1 MAVYCTKCG
10 RETKD
15 GTVFC
20 KSCLDVMK
28 LYPVKP
34 GTSIQLPQRAPS
46 AAKKASARKKKL
58 SPEEQVIRQRKTIR
72 WLSAAL
78 VCTLLMLGLSIALL
92 FDIMPEEEAAV
103 TIGQNYVTRD
113 TASHD

>member
-1 MAVYCTKCG
+1 MHCTKCG

-15 GTVFC
+15 NAVFC
-20 KSCLDVMK
+20 KSCLAVME
-28 LYPVKP
+28 LYPIKP
-34 GTSIQLPQRAPS
+34 GTSIQLPQRAVAP
-46 AAKKASARKKKL
+46 KKAASRKKKL

>member
-1 MAVYCTKCG
+1 MYCTKCG

-15 GTVFC
+15 DAVFC

-34 GTSIQLPQRAPS
+34 GTSIQLPQRAVTP
-46 AAKKASARKKKL
+46 KKAASRKKKL
-58 SPEEQVIRQRKTIR
+58 APEEQVIRQRRTIR
-72 WLSAAL
+72 WLAATL

-92 FDIMPEEEAAV
+92 FDIMPEEEAKV

-113 TASHD
+113 TANHD

>member
-1 MAVYCTKCG
+1 MYCTKCG

-15 GTVFC
+15 NTVFC
-20 KSCLDVMK
+20 KGCLDVMR

-34 GTSIQLPQRAPS
+34 GTSIQLPQRAP
-46 AAKKASARKKKL
+46 ATAKKPASRKRKL

-72 WLSAAL
+72 WLTVAL
-78 VCTLLMLGLSIALL
+78 VCTLLMLALSVTLL
-92 FDIMPEEEAAV
+92 FDVTPEEQASV
-103 TIGQNYVTRD
+103 TIGQNYVARD

>member
-1 MAVYCTKCG
+1 MQCTKCG

-15 GTVFC
+15 NAVFC
-20 KSCLDVMK
+20 KSCLAVME

-34 GTSIQLPQRAPS
+34 GTSIQLPQRSVTP
-46 AAKKASARKKKL
+46 KKVTPRKKKL

-72 WLSAAL
+72 WLTVAL
-78 VCTLLMLGLSIALL
+78 LCSVLMLGLSIALL
-92 FDIMPEEEAAV
+92 FDVMPEEEAKV

-113 TASHD
+113 TANHE